1 MLDAR
6 FVCGWS
12 LIYGNLLERLREEI
26 IIKKSR
32 KIINWLVENNE
43 SRHAHFGDST
53 YLLEPNLKEG
63 QGGLRDYHTML
74 WIARIA
80 FNAKHSRDLEYLG
93 LLSHEEFQT
102 LNRSIA
108 FIWGVRNRMHH
119 VCKRKCDQ
127 LHFENQVKLAQS
139 LKYKKLNG
147 QAPVERFMGELH
159 GQMEALKQQHLMF
172 LHELGYEKKKKAQ
185 KKITETKCG

>member
-1 MLDAR
+1 MAAGAPCVKLSVEAGRLIETNEAR
-6 FVCGWS
+6 H
-12 LIYGNLLERLREEI
+12 LR
-26 IIKKSR
+26 
-32 KIINWLVENNE
+32 
-43 SRHAHFGDST
+43 FGDSAS
-53 YLLEPNLKEG
+53 LLQPNLKEG
-63 QGGLRDYHTML
+63 LGGLRDYHTML

-80 FNAKHSRDLEYLG
+80 FNAKQFRDLEYLG

-119 VCKRKCDQ
+119 VCSRKCDQ

-139 LKYKKLNG
+139 LKYRKING

-172 LHELGYEKKKKAQ
+172 LYELGYEKKRKRKRKK
-185 KKITETKCG
+185 K